1 LRNKNKSSDKQYT
14 TQRNAENAGSNDR
27 QKMLSLFH
35 QTEKEYEL
43 RNELVKELVEWTV
56 SDDSLPNLQKN
67 VYPPLEYH

>member
-1 LRNKNKSSDKQYT
+1 
-14 TQRNAENAGSNDR
+14 
-27 QKMLSLFH
+27 MLSLFH

-67 VYPPLEYH
+67 VCPPLEYH